1 MYGESRRVE
10 QIDEGTFMIEC
21 VAVRNA
27 AVQNEPADIEKNGL
41 VGAERVVVAVQKGPM
56 VRDIPKRRRA
66 VMCQP
71 GEEDGQCK
79 NRNCPLVRFR
89 IVRGG
94 FRKKNNRTGMGRI
107 GFRHC

>member
-1 MYGESRRVE
+1 
-10 QIDEGTFMIEC
+10 MIER

-27 AVQNEPADIEKNGL
+27 AVQNESADIEKDGL
-41 VGAERVVVAVQKGPM
+41 VGAERVVVAVQKRPM

-71 GEEDGQCK
+71 DEEDGQYK
-79 NRNCPLVRFR
+79 NWDCPLVRFR

-94 FRKKNNRTGMGRI
+94 F
-107 GFRHC
+107 